1 MKTWRLHAP
10 VMQGPVNGKHGQDI
24 GTGSSVMSN
33 WLAALMV
40 LSLVLYAL
48 GGAAQGLVMLL
59 MLLVW
64 VVALLGQGTLASHRL
79 TVLSWVA
86 LTCLLVWQSVG
97 QTDRWTILVQVAAWF
112 SVSLGLAIVYL
123 LSQHLTTLQRQS
135 AQQAQ
140 DLNAS
145 FHTITQLATHDEL
158 TGLSNRR
165 HMTDLI
171 AREQQRQRRTHAPVC
186 MAMLDLDHFKKVND
200 AFGHAAGDMVLK
212 TFARTLRQ
220 TMRSTDE
227 ISRWGGEEFLLLMP
241 HTSLEEATLA
251 VERLRTALQTA
262 SLAWV
267 SPVTFSAGIVLAAEG
282 LDMDQVIACAD
293 EAMYRAKAQGRN
305 CSVVQNQMSDHL
317 LAESFLAGNEKI
329 GR

>member
-1 MKTWRLHAP
+1 L
-10 VMQGPVNGKHGQDI
+10 
-24 GTGSSVMSN
+24 TG
-33 WLAALMV
+33 
-40 LSLVLYAL
+40 
-48 GGAAQGLVMLL
+48 
-59 MLLVW
+59 
-64 VVALLGQGTLASHRL
+64 
-79 TVLSWVA
+79 
-86 LTCLLVWQSVG
+86 LLVWQSVG
-97 QTDRWTILVQVAAWF
+97 QTDRWTILVQVTAWF

-140 DLNAS
+140 DLSAS

-171 AREQQRQRRTHAPVC
+171 AREQQRQRRTHAPAC
-186 MAMLDLDHFKKVND
+186 MVMLDLDHFKKVND

-262 SLAWV
+262 CLAWV

-305 CSVVQNQMSDHL
+305 CSVVQNQMSDNPPSD
-317 LAESFLAGNEKI
+317 SFLSGNEKI
-329 GR
+329 RS

>member
-1 MKTWRLHAP
+1 
-10 VMQGPVNGKHGQDI
+10 
-24 GTGSSVMSN
+24 
-33 WLAALMV
+33 
-40 LSLVLYAL
+40 
-48 GGAAQGLVMLL
+48 

-64 VVALLGQGTLASHRL
+64 VVALLGQGSSAAYRL
-79 TVLSWVA
+79 TGLSWVA
-86 LTCLLVWQSVG
+86 LTCLAVWQSSV
-97 QTDRWTILVQVAAWF
+97 QTDRWACLAQVASWF
-112 SVSLGLAIVYL
+112 SVSLGLAIVHL

-135 AQQAQ
+135 TQQAQ
-140 DLNAS
+140 ALQAS

-200 AFGHAAGDMVLK
+200 AFGHAAGDVVLT

-220 TMRSTDE
+220 TMRATDE

-241 HTSLEEATLA
+241 NTSLEEATLA
-251 VERLRTALQTA
+251 VERLRTAQQTA

-293 EAMYRAKAQGRN
+293 EAMYRAKTQGRN
-305 CSVVQNQMSDHL
+305 CSVVQTQVSDHL
-317 LAESFLAGNEKI
+317 LADSFLSGNEKI
-329 GR
+329 RA